1 MLLAQH
7 HRLRTSFRNRS
18 EDPNPHRPSE
28 ERCQE
33 RDKVTF
39 AVTDSQLDICYESR
53 VVGRLAGSRDSTMT
67 NVKWL
72 VLTPISR

>member
-1 MLLAQH
+1 M
-7 HRLRTSFRNRS
+7 
-18 EDPNPHRPSE
+18 
-28 ERCQE
+28 
-33 RDKVTF
+33 TF